1 MVKNKKIQIIH
12 TNLQEYMGINDVAM
26 YPSNGLIKYVFDI
39 GDYHF
44 EILYNYVDGFYRI
57 VIEKRHNNQLQNVIF
72 LTKSKKFQ
80 KDIKIIL
87 KKFNLSRK
95 SFEDHMNAFT
105 LYIVEILKK
114 HEGLNCLYETYIS
127 DLNFDGIIDSKDYEI
142 ICKISTTQNA
152 QTDLMTYLGDL
163 DNDGAVDGFDAIIL
177 DLINKGMPPTLE
189 KGDVNGDGRID
200 ITDYDLLVSIV
211 TTQGKATDNIMF
223 NRCDINEDGAID
235 AFDVVY
241 LDLYLNNLMPII

>member
-1 MVKNKKIQIIH
+1 MVDNKIIQIIH
-12 TNLQEYMGINDVAM
+12 TNLQEYMKINDVAM

-114 HEGLNCLYETYIS
+114 YEGLNCLYETYIS
-127 DLNFDGIIDSKDYEI
+127 DLNFDGIFI
-142 ICKISTTQNA
+142 
-152 QTDLMTYLGDL
+152 
-163 DNDGAVDGFDAIIL
+163 
-177 DLINKGMPPTLE
+177 
-189 KGDVNGDGRID
+189 
-200 ITDYDLLVSIV
+200 
-211 TTQGKATDNIMF
+211 
-223 NRCDINEDGAID
+223 
-235 AFDVVY
+235 
-241 LDLYLNNLMPII
+241 